1 MFMNY
6 VTLINKDNLIKDK
19 YFKYL
24 ELSECIDI
32 YGNASKLEKN
42 TLLAFNELRDYL
54 LSMNIEI
61 GIDSAYRS
69 LDEQQQIIDEFKK
82 KYGNDYT
89 NFVAPLR
96 ASEHHTALA
105 IDLSIKKDRE
115 FLTDNDELFANEEV
129 FMEISKNL
137 HKFGFIL
144 RYPKG
149 KERITGYSYEPW
161 HIRYVGVIPATIMYK
176 NKLTLEE
183 YINNFSGVL
192 LINKESGMTSRDVV
206 NEVSKILGI
215 KKMGHTGTLD
225 PMAEGVLVLT
235 VGRATK
241 LGELLTSKEKEY
253 VAGVDIGYLT
263 DTLDSTGNVIKEKIA
278 QHNINYIDLLK
289 SFNKTYLQEVP
300 IYSAVKV
307 NGKKLYEYARENRSV
322 ELPKKEVTIEKIE
335 LLDSTSYS
343 FKFKCLVSKGTY
355 IRSLIRDMGL
365 SVNEYFTMNS
375 LIRTKQGRFSIN
387 DAYSLEDIR
396 EGKFTILKIED
407 VLDYESINLD
417 GTLLKKVSNGV
428 KIKDIWNVKDRV
440 IFKDS
445 DGKLLVIYKKDGVN
459 LKIDKMIYNYFI

>member
-1 MFMNY
+1 M
-6 VTLINKDNLIKDK
+6 
-19 YFKYL
+19 
-24 ELSECIDI
+24 
-32 YGNASKLEKN
+32 
-42 TLLAFNELRDYL
+42 
-54 LSMNIEI
+54 
-61 GIDSAYRS
+61 
-69 LDEQQQIIDEFKK
+69 LDGFLNVYKEQ
-82 KYGNDYT
+82 GYT
-89 NFVAPLR
+89 SF
-96 ASEHHTALA
+96 
-105 IDLSIKKDRE
+105 
-115 FLTDNDELFANEEV
+115 
-129 FMEISKNL
+129 
-137 HKFGFIL
+137 
-144 RYPKG
+144 
-149 KERITGYSYEPW
+149 
-161 HIRYVGVIPATIMYK
+161 
-176 NKLTLEE
+176 
-183 YINNFSGVL
+183 
-192 LINKESGMTSRDVV
+192 DVV
-206 NEVSKILGI
+206 AKLRGILKQKKI
-215 KKMGHTGTLD
+215 GHTGTLD

-263 DTLDSTGNVIKEKIA
+263 DTLDSTGNVIKEKIV
-278 QHNINYIDLLK
+278 QHNINYKDLLK
-289 SFNKTYLQEVP
+289 SFNTTYLQEVP

-307 NGKKLYEYARENRSV
+307 NGKKLYEYARKNMSV

-387 DAYSLEDIR
+387 DAYSLDDIR

-445 DGKLLVIYKKDGVN
+445 DGKLLVIYKKDGVS